1 METGKLYLVATPIGN
16 LEDITLRA
24 LRILKEVD
32 TVLAEDTRKT
42 KQLLNHFEISKPLIS
57 FYRHNESVKSEY
69 VISILKEG
77 KNLALVSDAGTPAI
91 SDPGEDLVRACIEN
105 EIEIIP
111 IPGSV
116 AFVQGLICSG
126 LDTTRFV
133 FEGFLS
139 INRRVRKERLKE
151 LENETRTMIF
161 YEAPHKL
168 RNTIDDFCDT
178 FGEERRIV
186 LAREITKIHEEHLR
200 FTLGEAKE
208 YYKEKDIK
216 GEFVI
221 IVEGKKIEEADKI
234 SDETIEALMER
245 YMEKGFDK
253 KEAMKLV
260 AKDKRIT
267 KSEVYKYLLKKTEK
281 WKIKRVPSGTLS
293 MKILD
298 FHFSFL
304 TSSFLLGT
312 FYKRFYPWKK
322 QLL

>member
-57 FYRHNESVKSEY
+57 FYRHNEGVKSEY
-69 VISILKEG
+69 VISLLREG
-77 KNLALVSDAGTPAI
+77 KSLALVSDAGTPAI

-281 WKIKRVPSGTLS
+281 
-293 MKILD
+293 
-298 FHFSFL
+298 
-304 TSSFLLGT
+304 
-312 FYKRFYPWKK
+312 
-322 QLL
+322 

>member
-57 FYRHNESVKSEY
+57 FYRHNEGVKSEY
-69 VISILKEG
+69 VISLLKEG
-77 KNLALVSDAGTPAI
+77 KSLALVSDAGTPAI

-139 INRRVRKERLKE
+139 INKRVRKERLKE

-234 SDETIEALMER
+234 SDETIETLMER
-245 YMEKGFDK
+245 YIEKGFDK

-281 WKIKRVPSGTLS
+281 
-293 MKILD
+293 
-298 FHFSFL
+298 
-304 TSSFLLGT
+304 
-312 FYKRFYPWKK
+312 
-322 QLL
+322 

>member
-57 FYRHNESVKSEY
+57 FYRHNEGVKSEY

-267 KSEVYKYLLKKTEK
+267 KSEVYKYLLKKTA
-281 WKIKRVPSGTLS
+281 LS
-293 MKILD
+293 KKSSNLIY
-298 FHFSFL
+298 FS
-304 TSSFLLGT
+304 
-312 FYKRFYPWKK
+312 
-322 QLL
+322 

>member
-57 FYRHNESVKSEY
+57 FYRHNEGVKSEY
-69 VISILKEG
+69 VISLLKEG

-91 SDPGEDLVRACIEN
+91 SDPGEDLVKACIEN

-111 IPGSV
+111 IPGAV
-116 AFVQGLICSG
+116 AFIQGLICSG

-139 INRRVRKERLKE
+139 INKRVRKERLKE

-168 RNTIDDFCDT
+168 RNTIDDFYNT
-178 FGEERRIV
+178 FGEERKIV
-186 LAREITKIHEEHLR
+186 LAREITKIHETRYE
-200 FTLGEAKE
+200 FTLSSFPT
-208 YYKEKDIK
+208 DIDER
-216 GEFVI
+216 GEFVVLVAGNERNDYLELPVNEHI
-221 IVEGKKIEEADKI
+221 ALYINDGMSKMDAIKKVAKERGVPKSVIYKSVV
-234 SDETIEALMER
+234 SDE
-245 YMEKGFDK
+245 K
-253 KEAMKLV
+253 
-260 AKDKRIT
+260 
-267 KSEVYKYLLKKTEK
+267 
-281 WKIKRVPSGTLS
+281 
-293 MKILD
+293 
-298 FHFSFL
+298 
-304 TSSFLLGT
+304 
-312 FYKRFYPWKK
+312 
-322 QLL
+322 